1 MHKTKK
7 MKNHIS
13 ILFAL
18 ICFSFQSCAQ
28 NENWQEL
35 LDVKDSPIHQYDIDF
50 IKYVAED
57 IADENI
63 KNQTK
68 FKFLNSIGSM
78 FKIDDESLLV
88 SEYMIKPTE
97 NELLALYL
105 KRKIGWNSF
114 NRGSSKKSRKAII
127 YDELIDFPNTNE
139 LLSFYYS
146 EIFIQVLNKKNSYSP
161 NQINLNYEKLNLTKE
176 EGDIM
181 FLTAMRHCGS
191 QINSYSEARFPDNC
205 FRQTSFV
212 SKLPRFNGMRF
223 DEYQLDTF
231 DDFLIH
237 VDRRQPKMSFKE
249 RYLSEFEGAKSAYI
263 KCQEAER
270 EKGYLKKDELI
281 DGRWS
286 FPVGENCVNYYEFKS
301 DSITIFD
308 CEKQEKIYGTYEINL
323 SQVIIQTNKGQYDD
337 EFSKES
343 RHRHKS
349 EVIELRIDNNMLVDD
364 KYEMEYIKIK

>member
-1 MHKTKK
+1 

-35 LDVKDSPIHQYDIDF
+35 IEVNDSPIHQYDVDF
-50 IKYVAED
+50 IKYVAEE
-57 IADENI
+57 IADEDF

-68 FKFLNSIGSM
+68 FKLLNSFGLM
-78 FKIDDESLLV
+78 FKIDDEALLL
-88 SEYMIKPTE
+88 SDYMIKPTN

-114 NRGSSKKSRKAII
+114 NRGGSKKSRKAVI

-146 EIFIQVLNKKNSYSP
+146 EIFIQILNKKNSYSP
-161 NQINLNYEKLNLTKE
+161 HQINLNYEKLNLTKA

-191 QINSYSEARFPDNC
+191 QINSFSEARFPDNC

-212 SKLPRFNGMRF
+212 SKLPKFNGMSF
-223 DEYQLDTF
+223 DEYQLDAF

-237 VDRRQPKMSFKE
+237 VDKRHPKISFKE
-249 RYLSEFEGAKSAYI
+249 RYLPEFEGAKSAYT
-263 KCQEAER
+263 KCQEAEM
-270 EKGYLKKDELI
+270 EKDYMKKDELI
-281 DGRWS
+281 DGKWS
-286 FPVGENCVNYYEFKS
+286 FPIGENCVNYYEFNS

-323 SQVIIQTNKGQYDD
+323 SQVVIQTNRGQYD
-337 EFSKES
+337 EGFPKES